1 MMEMKQ
7 SLSIFNK
14 FNFEKK
20 PVGVKFMPTKPE
32 GLEKLNKILDFCEM
46 LKEAQEGAPFYATK
60 EEFTCIGPILLG
72 MVDHDPIF
80 ESGMVG
86 PKLGVFQNS
95 RANRRIYDVMP
106 KLEKNTVNYVAFS
119 PFDRITF
126 DPDLLI
132 LTANTSQAEI
142 LLRAH
147 SYMTGKMWST
157 RGTPVAGCAWLY
169 IYPYVSGQLNFTV
182 TGLSFGMKSRRLFPE
197 GMILMSIPWDLLPGM
212 IQSLQE
218 MEWVPHSFTIGREE
232 HKKKV
237 KKIINELKQEFP
249 TG

>member
-1 MMEMKQ
+1 MIETKQ

-14 FNFEKK
+14 FNFERK

-32 GLEKLNKILDFCEM
+32 GIEKLNKILDFCEM
-46 LKEAQEGAPFYATK
+46 LKEAQEGDSFYATK
-60 EEFTCIGPILLG
+60 EEFSCIGPILLG

-106 KLEKNTVNYVAFS
+106 KLERDTVNYVAFS
-119 PFDRITF
+119 PLDKLTF

-132 LTANTSQAEI
+132 VTANTSQAEI

-147 SYMTGKMWST
+147 SYRTGKMWST
-157 RGTPVAGCAWLY
+157 KGTPVAGCAWLY
-169 IYPYVSGQLNFTV
+169 IYPYVSGELNFTV
-182 TGLSFGMKSRRLFPE
+182 TGLSFGMKSRQLFPE

-249 TG
+249 TV

>member
-1 MMEMKQ
+1 MIEMKQ
-7 SLSIFNK
+7 NLSIFNK
-14 FNFEKK
+14 FNFERK
-20 PVGVKFMPTKPE
+20 PVGVKFRPTKPE
-32 GLEKLNKILDFCEM
+32 GLEKLNQVLDFCEM
-46 LKEAQEGAPFYATK
+46 LKEAQEGGPFYATK
-60 EEFTCIGPILLG
+60 EEFTCIGPMLLG

-86 PKLGVFQNS
+86 PKLGVFQDS
-95 RANRRIYDVMP
+95 RANRRLYDVMP
-106 KLEKNTVNYVAFS
+106 RLKKDTVNYVLFS
-119 PFDRITF
+119 PLDKLTF

-132 LTANTSQAEI
+132 LTTNTSQAEV

-147 SYMTGKMWST
+147 SYRTGKIWST
-157 RGTPVAGCAWLY
+157 RGTPVAACTWVY
-169 IYPYVSGQLNFTV
+169 IYPYVSGELTFTV
-182 TGLSFGMKSRRLFPE
+182 TGFSFGMKSRRLFPE

-237 KKIINELKQEFP
+237 KRIINELKQEFP
-249 TG
+249 TV